1 MTVAFEADIKI
12 NTKWIQINVEVYFIG
27 YLIFN
32 VIIIIIIFF

>member
-12 NTKWIQINVEVYFIG
+12 NTKWIKINVEAYFIG

-32 VIIIIIIFF
+32 VIIQKFY